1 MGAATK
7 ATRRCGVT
15 CVVTCVVT
23 CGAIRVYAFQLEM
36 ANTTCT
42 KYVVA
47 LMAITVIAVFMSQYN
62 EDAAGTTIVKEDD
75 GAHFKVNGGLPETV
89 DDFIELSNTL
99 SSKPHTGDG
108 GRGPDLADE
117 FTRFRLAK
125 ESALKEA
132 PAAKFGAAAL
142 KCRTLR
148 NKAYLKCGVKYCD
161 ARKTCNNACEK
172 KFGQPKRKIVPLT
185 EGGPKFYHVH
195 EVTVK
200 ENRAKEKRA
209 KEIKAKELAKLEKAK
224 KEKKYKEQCAKE
236 TIAKEK
242 KAKAKEKAF
251 KKEAIIKCDKKASNL
266 FAKCEDEQAAKA
278 VKKAAADAKAA
289 KAKGKSAGKELA
301 KKTLAKLKAAAGS
314 AEANAAAATAALKG
328 VIGSAIGSAKQ
339 LATAESTAAALVP
352 PGGIGDGNE
361 LISADYSI
369 GHNLALIRVQQD
381 ATSDAK
387 PAKTHPYMVKSSSMT
402 CGKDVIKASKRD
414 MSACAKAAK
423 ALGLKFKKVKKC
435 NKKTKGSH
443 KAHPYGCY
451 YERFSS
457 ESGTVY
463 YNFARRSKANGKKY
477 NDFAICLGAKK
488 VATKKAAT
496 TKATK
501 DVGKAAATPPSKKV
515 DADKK
520 KVAADTKKAAAA
532 TAIAAKKSTA
542 ADKANDEASTTKADA
557 DAETATDEAFAKDM
571 AVSRKETR
579 ATDSYVSTHRGKL
592 HKISCSERKK
602 YSFDV
607 CFGRAKYKT
616 QLQDTKDAKEARTK
630 AAAYEKKYGIAV
642 KAAAAS
648 DKAAAS
654 ATKAFDKANA
664 KVKKDTMKMDADA
677 GAAIAAVGAVANE
690 KISKKAAGGSGAG
703 SRRLLTI
710 KMWGGKKKSKKK
722 RSKKCIKATDNAY
735 IGCRKMLNLAYSQC
749 EQLFLDI
756 GGKLPKRKAIKRAS
770 HVSEAVQKARTGA
783 PSKKALAG
791 RLKESAAK
799 QGQKIA
805 AAKTKKATK
814 AKKGKKKATNNHKK
828 KTTKFTKKKDATSKA
843 KKEA

>member
-1 MGAATK
+1 MDRATS
-7 ATRRCGVT
+7 
-15 CVVTCVVT
+15 
-23 CGAIRVYAFQLEM
+23 
-36 ANTTCT
+36 T

-47 LMAITVIAVFMSQYN
+47 CMAIAAVIVVFMSQHN
-62 EDAAGTTIVKEDD
+62 EEAATIVKEGDS
-75 GAHFKVNGGLPETV
+75 ALFKVDGGLAETV
-89 DDFIELSNTL
+89 EDFIAISAP
-99 SSKPHTGDG
+99 SKPRGASLPPWDG
-108 GRGPDLADE
+108 GISPDLSDK
-117 FTRFRLAK
+117 FTRFRLVK

-132 PAAKFGAAAL
+132 SAATFGAASL

-148 NKAYLKCGVKYCD
+148 NRASLKCGVEYCS
-161 ARKTCNNACEK
+161 ARKACNNACK
-172 KFGQPKRKIVPLT
+172 KLFGQPKRKIVPLT
-185 EGGPKFYHVH
+185 EGGPKFYHVQ
-195 EVTVK
+195 EVSVK
-200 ENRAKEKRA
+200 EVHAKEKRTKEIQA
-209 KEIKAKELAKLEKAK
+209 KERAKKEKVT

-236 TIAKEK
+236 KIAKEKKQKEMKAKEKAKKEKMKKETVAKEK
-242 KAKAKEKAF
+242 KAKAEEKAF
-251 KKEAIIKCDKKASNL
+251 KKKAIIKCDKKASAL
-266 FAKCEDEQAAKA
+266 FAECEKEQAAKA
-278 VKKAAADAKAA
+278 KKKAAADAKAA
-289 KAKGKSAGKELA
+289 KARAKSARKELA
-301 KKTLAKLKAAAGS
+301 NKKLAKLKAAAGS
-314 AEANAAAATAALKG
+314 AEAKAIAATVELKG
-328 VIGSAIGSAKQ
+328 ASGSAK
-339 LATAESTAAALVP
+339 LITAESTAAALVP
-352 PGGIGDGNE
+352 AGGIGNGNE
-361 LISADYSI
+361 LIAADYSI
-369 GHNLALIRVQQD
+369 GHNLALLHVQED
-381 ATSDAK
+381 ATSAVDKGLTPMMVAK
-387 PAKTHPYMVKSSSMT
+387 STKKCQKKYI
-402 CGKDVIKASKRD
+402 IKKKKE
-414 MSACAKAAK
+414 CFKAAK
-423 ALGLKFKKVKKC
+423 KLKLKIKKVNRTSKK
-435 NKKTKGSH
+435 KKGGH

-451 YERFSS
+451 FEKTTGLVFLNRAS
-457 ESGTVY
+457 
-463 YNFARRSKANGKKY
+463 RSKANGAKY
-477 NDFAICLGAKK
+477 NDFAICSGPKAKAKK
-488 VATKKAAT
+488 KAKTSAKILT
-496 TKATK
+496 
-501 DVGKAAATPPSKKV
+501 TPPSKKV

-520 KVAADTKKAAAA
+520 KVAADKKAAATA
-532 TAIAAKKSTA
+532 TAVAAKKTTA
-542 ADKANDEASTTKADA
+542 ADKANDKASTTKAKSA
-557 DAETATDEAFAKDM
+557 AETATDKAFAKDM
-571 AVSRKETR
+571 ATSKTETE

-648 DKAAAS
+648 DKAAAA
-654 ATKAFDKANA
+654 ATKAADKADA
-664 KVKKDTMKMDADA
+664 KVKVDTLKMDADA